1 MTLTRKDF
9 NIIADELR
17 NARPDHP
24 AEAVGFDRA
33 VRALSG
39 ALCEINPRFDA
50 DRFYL
55 ATCRDDNDLLS
66 THGDTRCS
74 RN

>member
-17 NARPDHP
+17 NAQPDHP

-33 VRALSG
+33 VRAFSA
-39 ALCEINPRFDA
+39 ALYKINPKFDS

-55 ATCRDDNDLLS
+55 ATCRNDDDLLGIP
-66 THGDTRCS
+66 GDTRCS